1 METEKPAHPAHHL
14 FSVLGIVASCAVIIG
29 AFVVIALYANV
40 FVRSGQMAAVVTAT
54 LVELT
59 NEDRTERDLGEL
71 QVSPVLVAA
80 AQAKANDMATRGY
93 FAHQSPDG
101 LDSWH
106 WFREEGYSFAYAGE
120 NLAVNFSDSANVER
134 AWMDSPTHRANI
146 LNDKF
151 TEIGIATAVGEH
163 KGKRAVFVVQMFG
176 APKQEVVAE
185 VRPLTPT
192 NTPPE
197 EIAVATTE
205 EPNDVAVLG
214 ATEIAP
220 EVRDAQIASVSVL
233 DRALASPLTT
243 LQFFYILCGLVLVCA
258 LAIVTGIEF
267 KRHHLKHVTVTM
279 VLIILMV
286 VLLVLGNQVIFGA
299 PVLG

>member
-1 METEKPAHPAHHL
+1 METEKPPHPAHHL
-14 FSVLGIVASCAVIIG
+14 FSVLGIIASCAVIIG

-40 FVRSGQMAAVVTAT
+40 FVRSGQMAAVVSAT

-59 NEDRTERDLGEL
+59 NEDRVERDLGEL
-71 QVSPVLVAA
+71 AVNPVLVAA
-80 AQAKANDMATRGY
+80 AQAKADDMATRGY
-93 FAHQSPDG
+93 FAHNSPDG

-106 WFREEGYSFAYAGE
+106 WFREAGYSFAYAGE

-134 AWMDSPTHRANI
+134 AWMESPTHRANI
-146 LNDKF
+146 LNEKF

-176 APKQEVVAE
+176 TPRQVAAAE

-192 NTPPE
+192 DIPAE
-197 EIAVATTE
+197 ETAIATTE
-205 EPNDVAVLG
+205 ETDDVAVLG
-214 ATEIAP
+214 AMDEAP
-220 EVRDAQIASVSVL
+220 EVQGTQTATVSVL

-243 LQFFYILCGLVLVCA
+243 LQFFYILCSLILVSA

-267 KRHHLKHVTVTM
+267 KRHHLKHVIVTA
-279 VLIILMV
+279 VLIVLMS
-286 VLLVLGNQVIFGA
+286 LLLILGNYVIFGR

>member
-14 FSVLGIVASCAVIIG
+14 FSVLGIVASSAVIIG
-29 AFVVIALYANV
+29 AFVVIALYADV
-40 FVRSGQMAAVVTAT
+40 FVRSGQMAAVVSAT

-59 NEDRTERDLGEL
+59 NEDRVERDLGEL
-71 QVSPVLVAA
+71 AVSPVLVAA

-93 FAHQSPDG
+93 FAHNSPDG
-101 LDSWH
+101 LDSWY
-106 WFREEGYSFAYAGE
+106 WFREAGYSFAYAGE

-134 AWMDSPTHRANI
+134 AWMESPTHRANI
-146 LNDKF
+146 LNEKF

-176 APKQEVVAE
+176 TPRQVAAAE

-192 NTPPE
+192 DIPAE
-197 EIAVATTE
+197 ETAVATTE
-205 EPNDVAVLG
+205 ESDDTAVLG
-214 ATEIAP
+214 ATEAAP
-220 EVRDAQIASVSVL
+220 LPQVATVSVL

-243 LQFFYILCGLVLVCA
+243 LQFFYILCGFVLVSA

-267 KRHHLKHVTVTM
+267 KRHHLKHVTVTV
-279 VLIILMV
+279 VLIVLMAA
-286 VLLVLGNQVIFGA
+286 LLVLGNYVLFGA